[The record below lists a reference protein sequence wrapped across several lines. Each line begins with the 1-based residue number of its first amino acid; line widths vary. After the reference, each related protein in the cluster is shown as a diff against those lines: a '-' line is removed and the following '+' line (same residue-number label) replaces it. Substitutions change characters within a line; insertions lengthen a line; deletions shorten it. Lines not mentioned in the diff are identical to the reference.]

1 MNETTTD
8 PNTPD
13 SKTKVKLYYAP
24 MACSLAAHIACREA
38 GVDVDLV
45 RVDFRTKKMETGGD
59 FFEHNPMG
67 QVPTLELS
75 DGRVLTENVAVLL
88 YLSEMRARPTG
99 DGGAADT
106 YEVVRWLSF
115 VATELHK
122 KTLAAIYNPASPDE
136 VKVFARQGVDRALGV
151 VAARLAE
158 RDFVVGDGF
167 SVADAYL
174 VWALTL
180 MPHAGVLLDAYPAL
194 RRYHAIHMDRPTVK
208 TALGLERAAYAKPLS

>member
-1 MNETTTD
+1 MNELTNGSTTR
-8 PNTPD
+8 
-13 SKTKVKLYYAP
+13 VKLYYAP

-59 FFEHNPMG
+59 LFDHNPMG
-67 QVPTLELS
+67 QVPTLELA

-88 YLSEMRARPTG
+88 YLSELGGRARA
-99 DGGAADT
+99 DGGASDT

-122 KTLAAIYNPASPDE
+122 KTLAAIYNPTSPEE
-136 VKVFARQGVDRALGV
+136 VKAFARGGADRALGV
-151 VAARLAE
+151 AAARLAN
-158 RDFVVGDGF
+158 RDFVVGDRF

-180 MPHAGVLLDAYPAL
+180 MPRAGVPLDAYPEL
-194 RRYHAIHMDRPTVK
+194 KRYHALHLERPTVK
-208 TALGLERAAYAKPLS
+208 AALGLEREAYARSTS